1 MRAVSTVP
9 SALEPAA
16 PQWRRRLR
24 AERISRIGFAA
35 AAGLSLVVVGLV
47 ILFLTINAWPAFV
60 HIGLDHF
67 FGSTTWDP
75 EGANH
80 HTQNLQPLPFFGSL
94 TPIAGS
100 AVAVILA
107 LVIAIPVGL
116 ALAIMIAETSRHVGE
131 RVLRPAIELFV
142 GVPSIVYGYV
152 GLVLL
157 VPQLERFAPPGQS
170 GQGFGAAAIVL
181 GVMVVPTIATLSADA
196 LQAVPSSLR
205 EGSIA
210 LGATPWQTLRRVLI
224 PAARPG
230 IISGI
235 VLGLARAMG
244 EALAVALVI
253 GGVARLPDLAG
264 GLSFLVK
271 PGMTMTTTI
280 TDGISNLGA
289 NPKAEAARYLLALVL
304 LVITFACVTTVRVVQ
319 RRSEVIT

>member
-1 MRAVSTVP
+1 MSSLSGAVAPAP
-9 SALEPAA
+9 SV
-16 PQWRRRLR
+16 WRRRLR
-24 AERISRIGFAA
+24 AERISRAGFAG
-35 AAGLSLVVVGLV
+35 AAGLSLVVVALV
-47 ILFLTINAWPAFV
+47 IVFLTINAWPAFV

-67 FGSTTWDP
+67 FGSATWDP
-75 EGANH
+75 EGAIH
-80 HTQNLQPLPFFGSL
+80 QNANYQPLPVFGAL

-100 AVAVILA
+100 IVAVALA

-116 ALAIMIAETSRHVGE
+116 ALAIMIAENGSRVGE

-142 GVPSIVYGYV
+142 GVPSIVYGYL

-157 VPQLERFAPPGQS
+157 VPQLARFAPPGRN
-170 GQGFGAAAIVL
+170 GQGFAAAAIVL
-181 GVMVVPTIATLSADA
+181 GIMVVPTIATLSADA
-196 LQAVPSSLR
+196 IQGVPGSLR
-205 EGSIA
+205 EGSVA
-210 LGATPWQTLRRVLI
+210 LGATPWQTLRRVVI

-253 GGVARLPDLAG
+253 GGVAQLPDIG
-264 GLSFLVK
+264 GGFKFLFE

-280 TDGISNLGA
+280 TDGITNLGA

-304 LVITFACVTTVRVVQ
+304 LVITFACVTAIRVVQ
-319 RRSEVIT
+319 RRAETIA

>member
-1 MRAVSTVP
+1 V
-9 SALEPAA
+9 EPAS
-16 PQWRRRLR
+16 PLWRRRLR
-24 AERISRIGFAA
+24 AERISRRGFAA

-47 ILFLTINAWPAFV
+47 IVFLTIGAWPAFV
-60 HIGLDHF
+60 HIGLDNF
-67 FGSTTWDP
+67 FGSATWDP
-75 EGANH
+75 EGALNSSA
-80 HTQNLQPLPFFGSL
+80 NGQPLPHFGAL

-100 AVAVILA
+100 VVAVALA
-107 LVIAIPVGL
+107 LVVAIPIGL
-116 ALAIMIAETSRHVGE
+116 ALAITIAETSRHVGE
-131 RVLRPAIELFV
+131 RWLRPAIELFV

-157 VPQLERFAPPGQS
+157 VPQLARFAPPPYN
-170 GQGFGAAAIVL
+170 GQGFAAAAIVL
-181 GVMVVPTIATLSADA
+181 GVMVVPTMATLSADA
-196 LQAVPSSLR
+196 LQAVPASLR

-253 GGVARLPDLAG
+253 GGVAQPPHLTQG
-264 GLSFLVK
+264 IKFLFE

-304 LVITFACVTTVRVVQ
+304 LLITFACVTVIRVAQ
-319 RRSEVIT
+319 RRGQVTT

>member
-1 MRAVSTVP
+1 M
-9 SALEPAA
+9 
-16 PQWRRRLR
+16 WRRRLR
-24 AERISRIGFAA
+24 AEKISRRGFAG

-47 ILFLTINAWPAFV
+47 IVFLTVNAWPAFV
-60 HIGLDHF
+60 HIGLDNF
-67 FGSTTWDP
+67 FGSATWDP

-80 HTQNLQPLPFFGSL
+80 NGVGVFGSL

-100 AVAVILA
+100 AVAVTLA
-107 LVIAIPVGL
+107 LVVAIPVGL
-116 ALAIMIAETSRHVGE
+116 ALAIMIAETGRQVGE

-157 VPQLERFAPPGQS
+157 VPQLEKLAPPGKS
-170 GQGFGAAAIVL
+170 GAGFGAAAVVL

-196 LQAVPSSLR
+196 LQAVPASLR

-253 GGVARLPDLAG
+253 GNVAQLPHLTDG
-264 GLSFLVK
+264 IKFLFE

-304 LVITFACVTTVRVVQ
+304 MLITFGCVTAVRVVQ
-319 RRSEVIT
+319 RRSAVIT

>member
-1 MRAVSTVP
+1 MTSLSRDMDAS
-9 SALEPAA
+9 PA
-16 PQWRRRLR
+16 WGRRLR
-24 AERISRIGFAA
+24 AERISRRGLAA

-47 ILFLTINAWPAFV
+47 IVFLTVNAWPAFV
-60 HIGLDHF
+60 HIGLDNF
-67 FGSTTWDP
+67 FGSATWDP

-80 HTQNLQPLPFFGSL
+80 SGVGRFGAL

-100 AVAVILA
+100 VVAVGLA
-107 LVIAIPVGL
+107 LVVAIPVGV
-116 ALAIMIAETSRHVGE
+116 ALAIMIAETGRHLGE

-157 VPQLERFAPPGQS
+157 VPLLARLAPPGRN
-170 GQGFGAAAIVL
+170 GQGFAAAAIVL

-196 LQAVPSSLR
+196 IESVPASLR

-210 LGATPWQTLRRVLI
+210 LGATPWQTLRRVVI
-224 PAARPG
+224 PAALPG

-253 GGVARLPDLAG
+253 GGVAQLPHLTDG
-264 GLSFLVK
+264 ITFLFQ

-289 NPKAEAARYLLALVL
+289 NPKAEAARYLLAIVL
-304 LVITFACVTTVRVVQ
+304 LLITFACVTTVRAVQ
-319 RRSEVIT
+319 RRSEVTG